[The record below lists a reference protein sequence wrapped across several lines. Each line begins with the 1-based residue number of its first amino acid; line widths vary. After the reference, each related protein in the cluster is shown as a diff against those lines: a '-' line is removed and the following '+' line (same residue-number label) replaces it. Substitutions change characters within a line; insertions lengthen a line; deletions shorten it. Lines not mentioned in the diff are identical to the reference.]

1 MKIKKYNT
9 LYGGILTLLMG
20 ASGARII
27 GLVCTPII
35 ARLYTPSDLGL
46 LALFVAFV
54 TIISPMVSLKYS
66 TAIPLPRTD
75 GMALNVFVLGLG
87 VACITLIIAGGV
99 LYFFKS
105 YLFSLLNADELQDWW
120 WLLVLALAGAAIY
133 ELLNMWGVRKRRYKA
148 LAKGDVI
155 SSLVGDVTKLLLG
168 VVAVK
173 PLGLLLGQLLVSATG
188 AAILLANFIED
199 FAARCS
205 AISAKRMWLVAS
217 FYRQFVYYRMP
228 SQLLL
233 SVSAQAP
240 IIMMASLY
248 TQDDTGQL
256 SLAIMA
262 LALPANLL
270 GSAIA
275 KAFYAEI
282 SVIGKNHLKKI
293 RRLAFDLQKKLFFLG
308 GPFVI
313 LAVLLSEWVF
323 EIVFG
328 AQWVVAGTYAAILAP
343 FIFFQLISAPLLQ
356 VLNVVGDQRAFLV
369 INTVRVLGLM
379 VIYLSVINS
388 SIDKHEFVRVL
399 SVYLSVFYVAS
410 GLYVFWVMNNEVRNR

>member
-1 MKIKKYNT
+1 
-9 LYGGILTLLMG
+9 
-20 ASGARII
+20 
-27 GLVCTPII
+27 
-35 ARLYTPSDLGL
+35 
-46 LALFVAFV
+46 
-54 TIISPMVSLKYS
+54 MVSLKYS